1 MKNLNILLMLLWLIT
16 IPIYAEEHSKFTY
29 RGSEGANFPAY
40 IDWIRTTH
48 NIYIDK
54 PARCLDL
61 KVKTS
66 AIHLSVGS
74 IKSAGV
80 GGLYG
85 PVFRTRDKN
94 CIIFFPSSA
103 TSIMPNQRD
112 TRYIIKLELYCNLG
126 ITCFPWDMNDIIKEG
141 DKVDLD
147 DYVTI
152 IGGERARTMFNAD
165 TIYIYKYP
173 NQDMVEIFDYHA
185 KNIKKWDLK
194 KAYKKDYSV
203 CVAIRKQGYV
213 DLFVKLLLSDR
224 GMKNLDKYIDM
235 LSGNIWYIDES

>member
-1 MKNLNILLMLLWLIT
+1 MKNLNVLLMLLWLIT
-16 IPIYAEEHSKFTY
+16 IPFYAEEHSKFTY

-126 ITCFPWDMNDIIKEG
+126 LMGFLWDIVKEE
-141 DKVDLD
+141 DKVDFD